1 MRNYLRT
8 RRGQTGPA
16 GPLSPMLAL
25 LAIFGTSFVV
35 SLSGALAPGP
45 LFTLAV
51 RETLRRGF
59 WAGPVVSAGHAI
71 VELALVI
78 GLAVGLKQFLGDE
91 GPVTAAIALVGGAF
105 LLWMG
110 YGMVRSA
117 PRQSL
122 SLGRESLAL
131 AAVGGNPE
139 PGPTVRRGYGA
150 RVLAAAGGNDQTP
163 ASPRVGAMALVL
175 APAGALVSIS
185 NPYWVIW
192 WASVGA
198 AYMSKSLEQGAA
210 GVASFFTAHILSDF
224 AWLTLVAFVL
234 ATGRRIMSRAVYR
247 GILVACGL
255 FLLVL
260 GVYFLYSGV
269 GFLR

>member
-16 GPLSPMLAL
+16 GFLSPMLAL

-45 LFTLAV
+45 LFTLTV

-71 VELALVI
+71 IELALVI
-78 GLAVGLKQFLGDE
+78 GLAVGLKQFLEDE
-91 GPVTAAIALVGGAF
+91 GPVTGAF

-110 YGMVRSA
+110 YGMVRNA

-122 SLGRESLAL
+122 SLGRESLTL
-131 AAVGGNPE
+131 AAVGGNPD
-139 PGPTVRRGYGA
+139 PAPNARPGYGA
-150 RVLAAAGGNDQTP
+150 RVLAAAAGNDHTA

-234 ATGRRIMSRAVYR
+234 ATGRRVMSRTVYQ

>member
-1 MRNYLRT
+1 
-8 RRGQTGPA
+8 
-16 GPLSPMLAL
+16 MLGL

-35 SLSGALAPGP
+35 SLSGALMPGP
-45 LFTLAV
+45 LFTLTV

-59 WAGPVVSAGHAI
+59 WVGPVISAGHAI
-71 VELALVI
+71 IELALVI
-78 GLAVGLKQFLGDE
+78 GLAVGLKGFLEDE
-91 GPVTAAIALVGGAF
+91 GPVTAAIALAGGAF

-110 YGMVRSA
+110 YGMLRSA
-117 PRQSL
+117 PSQSL
-122 SLGRESLAL
+122 SLGRESLATEP
-131 AAVGGNPE
+131 AGGNP
-139 PGPTVRRGYGA
+139 GPAPAVRRGYGA
-150 RVLAAAGGNDQTP
+150 RVLAAAAGNDQTP

-175 APAGALVSIS
+175 APAGALVSVS

-198 AYMSKSLEQGAA
+198 AYMSQSLEHGAA
-210 GVASFFTAHILSDF
+210 GVASFFTAHVLSDF

-234 ATGRRIMSRAVYR
+234 ATGRRIMSGAVYR
-247 GILVACGL
+247 GILGVCGL

-260 GVYFLYSGV
+260 GAYFIYSGV